1 MASSGNQYSAVV
13 SSLSRRAVVNG
24 GRTDAVSR
32 QLGERLRAEYL
43 RIMSEQIEKH
53 GDEPDWFRAQLGGR
67 DTVAAIDGALAAV
80 AALPS
85 PDASA
90 RGSADAAAATADAR
104 LEFTMQGRSF
114 SFPAGS
120 DTVVFI
126 GREPR
131 CDAVLTPETDRTTSR
146 ISAILYPQPTRGL
159 LLVCDPG
166 NLSGIRVVSR
176 ERTQLGLPRSVPFS
190 RTILPLQWNE
200 RVDLEVCGVSVHLFS
215 RDDPTSSRPAVAA
228 SDRPAA
234 AAASVEADDA
244 PRRRK
249 VARRT
254 ERDVATAATSSAV
267 AESPRVADEPPA
279 APDEAAGSDTTA
291 RRCVVC
297 LDRPRG
303 CCFLPC
309 RHQVCCVA
317 CAQAIERSA
326 SRLCPICR
334 TAVEVAMPMVR
345 QSEQS
350 YDAAIAPHAA
360 LRKRK
365 DILDSPFRSAMAW

>member
-1 MASSGNQYSAVV
+1 MSGSNQYSAVV
-13 SSLSRRAVVNG
+13 SRLSRRAVVNG
-24 GRTDAVSR
+24 GRADAVSR

-43 RIMSEQIEKH
+43 RIMSEQTEKH

-67 DTVAAIDGALAAV
+67 DTVAAIDTALAAG

-90 RGSADAAAATADAR
+90 AAAPSSVDAR
-104 LEFTMQGRSF
+104 LEFTMQGRTF

-120 DTVVFI
+120 DSVIFI

-131 CDAVLTPETDRTTSR
+131 CDAVMTPETDRTTSR

-190 RTILPLQWNE
+190 RTILPLPWSE
-200 RVDLEVCGVSVHLFS
+200 RVDLDVCGMPVRLFT
-215 RDDPTSSRPAVAA
+215 RDAAAA
-228 SDRPAA
+228 SSSPAA
-234 AAASVEADDA
+234 AAEGAAPVEADDA

-254 ERDVATAATSSAV
+254 ERDAATATASSSAV
-267 AESPRVADEPPA
+267 AESPRVAAEPPA
-279 APDEAAGSDTTA
+279 APDEA

-317 CAQAIERSA
+317 CAQASP
-326 SRLCPICR
+326 LCPICR
-334 TAVEVAMPMVR
+334 TAVEVAMPMVLR
-345 QSEQS
+345 PSERS
-350 YDAAIAPHAA
+350 YDAAIVPHAA